1 MTPNISKPKFGA
13 ILKLVLI
20 ALKCTQLIQEHRNSM
35 RMWPAALGW
44 IFLISFTCIHAH
56 IGRGLS
62 LGNTSLSVISQNK
75 RAHFANESQ
84 LANVTSFKKQ
94 CRVEDLPVSAKLRK
108 AYPKDNKIASIQDH
122 DEDAKELW
130 AKIKSS
136 NTIPSNVE
144 QKQGVKHHMAISKHE
159 SHQYSD
165 SADPDCWWSAT
176 MCTKPKINMTED
188 ITFCPEPQTWGLTF
202 DDGPD
207 CGHNEFYDFLQ
218 SKNLRATMF
227 YIGSNVL
234 NYPLQAQRAITDG
247 HEVCVHTWSH
257 HYMTTLD
264 DEQVF
269 AELYYTTR
277 ILKDVLGVTVRCWRP
292 PFGDVDDRVRA
303 IADQLGLRTIIWSR
317 DTDDWNVEPDG
328 DASKEK
334 INSNYESIINKDAN
348 SNSSSSGNIV
358 LTHEL
363 SRATMH
369 EFMRMYPKIESAFE
383 HIVPVHVCMNNSHP
397 YIENAPTYP
406 SFQEFTSGD
415 IIARNIPNM
424 DNYSIQVASKLRIT
438 PLEEQ
443 NHTNNSSDS
452 AQHTS
457 DPSSDPS
464 SSTHVS
470 AFSPHLSIALTFLT
484 IMAIWHI

>member
-144 QKQGVKHHMAISKHE
+144 QKQGEKHHMAISKHE

-188 ITFCPEPQTWGLTF
+188 ITFCPEPKTWGLTF

-269 AELYYTTR
+269 AELYY
-277 ILKDVLGVTVRCWRP
+277 
-292 PFGDVDDRVRA
+292 
-303 IADQLGLRTIIWSR
+303 
-317 DTDDWNVEPDG
+317 
-328 DASKEK
+328 
-334 INSNYESIINKDAN
+334 
-348 SNSSSSGNIV
+348 
-358 LTHEL
+358 L
-363 SRATMH
+363 SL
-369 EFMRMYPKIESAFE
+369 I
-383 HIVPVHVCMNNSHP
+383 HI
-397 YIENAPTYP
+397 
-406 SFQEFTSGD
+406 
-415 IIARNIPNM
+415 
-424 DNYSIQVASKLRIT
+424 
-438 PLEEQ
+438 
-443 NHTNNSSDS
+443 
-452 AQHTS
+452 
-457 DPSSDPS
+457 
-464 SSTHVS
+464 
-470 AFSPHLSIALTFLT
+470 
-484 IMAIWHI
+484 

>member
-159 SHQYSD
+159 SHPVSY
-165 SADPDCWWSAT
+165 T
-176 MCTKPKINMTED
+176 H
-188 ITFCPEPQTWGLTF
+188 LTL
-202 DDGPD
+202 P
-207 CGHNEFYDFLQ
+207 
-218 SKNLRATMF
+218 
-227 YIGSNVL
+227 
-234 NYPLQAQRAITDG
+234 
-247 HEVCVHTWSH
+247 
-257 HYMTTLD
+257 
-264 DEQVF
+264 
-269 AELYYTTR
+269 
-277 ILKDVLGVTVRCWRP
+277 
-292 PFGDVDDRVRA
+292 
-303 IADQLGLRTIIWSR
+303 
-317 DTDDWNVEPDG
+317 
-328 DASKEK
+328 
-334 INSNYESIINKDAN
+334 
-348 SNSSSSGNIV
+348 
-358 LTHEL
+358 
-363 SRATMH
+363 
-369 EFMRMYPKIESAFE
+369 
-383 HIVPVHVCMNNSHP
+383 
-397 YIENAPTYP
+397 
-406 SFQEFTSGD
+406 
-415 IIARNIPNM
+415 
-424 DNYSIQVASKLRIT
+424 
-438 PLEEQ
+438 
-443 NHTNNSSDS
+443 
-452 AQHTS
+452 TS
-457 DPSSDPS
+457 DL
-464 SSTHVS
+464 V
-470 AFSPHLSIALTFLT
+470 
-484 IMAIWHI
+484 